1 MPLISCSRSGLSPI
15 KFYWVLE
22 HTGLEKLAEQA
33 NAMLENTEYLQHKF
47 DEIRYPAWHMPYSNT
62 VFFKRPAEWIQKK
75 FMLANGDIPEY
86 GGELSH
92 IVVMQHVTPGI
103 IDEFIED
110 LTASLAGK
118 EQNE

>member
-33 NAMLENTEYLQHKF
+33 NAMLENTEYLQQRF
-47 DEIRYPAWHMPYSNT
+47 DEMGYPAWHMPCSNT
-62 VFFKRPAEWIQKK
+62 VFFKRPEKWIREKYS
-75 FMLANGDIPEY
+75 LAGGFLPQY

-92 IVVMQHVTPGI
+92 VVVMQHVTKNV
-103 IDEFIED
+103 IDEFIHD
-110 LTASLAGK
+110 LCQGCTQDENK
-118 EQNE
+118 